1 MNRVESTFTRAAL
14 ATILAAATIAGCSS
28 GAGFGGGP
36 PSYPV
41 GQQPGGPTP
50 ANGYGASP
58 FPGESP
64 DQSPTPTTP
73 LGVDSATARF
83 AYDASASDPVKSPPL
98 VEVTFALG
106 NDGPSPL
113 PVGDVAV
120 AADTA
125 AATHVPVSLQA
136 VPDQDTVE
144 TIIAV
149 APPKDYSKTKQLAL
163 TFGDGKGK
171 MLAQDSIDFPTT
183 LAPTMTA
190 LDKKQSPGGV
200 TIDDVSVSS
209 LQAPG
214 SGFHYDL
221 TFSATNASTADA
233 SIAFFTVTPP
243 KSDSVK
249 IVIPVKIPARSEMSP
264 ISIVVPYVGKSK
276 TLPSG
281 SYAVTASDGKTTIA
295 QGSGPLL

>member
-1 MNRVESTFTRAAL
+1 LLTV
-14 ATILAAATIAGCSS
+14 ATIAGCSS
-28 GAGFGGGP
+28 GAGFGGAP
-36 PSYPV
+36 PYQG
-41 GQQPGGPTP
+41 GQQPVGGTP
-50 ANGYGASP
+50 PPGGYTSP

-64 DQSPTPTTP
+64 DTSPTPDTP
-73 LGVDSATARF
+73 LNVDSATARF
-83 AYDASASDPVKSPPL
+83 AYDASAADPVKAPPL
-98 VEVTFALG
+98 VEVTFALS
-106 NDGPSPL
+106 NDQSSPM
-113 PVGDVAV
+113 PVGDVSV

-125 AATHVPVSLQA
+125 TPTHVAVSLQA

-190 LDKKQSPGGV
+190 LDKKQAAGGL
-200 TIDDVSVSS
+200 TIDDVSISS
-209 LQAPG
+209 IQSPG

-221 TFSATNASTADA
+221 TFSATNASTSDA

-243 KSDSVK
+243 KSDTIK
-249 IVIPVKIPARSEMSP
+249 IVIPVKIPSRTEMAP

-276 TLPSG
+276 TLPTG
-281 SYAVTASDGKTTIA
+281 TYAVTASDGKTTTA

>member
-1 MNRVESTFTRAAL
+1 MNRVDLTLIRAAV
-14 ATILAAATIAGCSS
+14 AALLSVATIAGCSS
-28 GAGFGGGP
+28 GAGFGGAP
-36 PSYPV
+36 PYQG
-41 GQQPGGPTP
+41 GQQPVGTPPGG
-50 ANGYGASP
+50 YVSP
-58 FPGESP
+58 YPGESP
-64 DQSPTPTTP
+64 DVSPTPTTP
-73 LGVDSATARF
+73 LNVDSATARF
-83 AYDASASDPVKSPPL
+83 AYDASAADPVKAPPL
-98 VEVTFALG
+98 IEVTFALS
-106 NDGPSPL
+106 NDQSSPL

-125 AATHVPVSLQA
+125 PPTHVAVSLQA
-136 VPDQDTVE
+136 VPNQDTVE

-149 APPKDYSKTKQLAL
+149 APPKDYSKTKKLAL

-171 MLAQDSIDFPTT
+171 MQAQDSIDFPTT

-190 LDKKQSPGGV
+190 LDKKQAAGGLS
-200 TIDDVSVSS
+200 IDDVSISS
-209 LQAPG
+209 IQSPG

-221 TFSATNASTADA
+221 TFSATNASTSDA

-243 KSDSVK
+243 KSDTVK
-249 IVIPVKIPARSEMSP
+249 IVIPVKIPARTEMAP

-281 SYAVTASDGKTTIA
+281 TYVVTASDGKTTTA